1 VKFELLNKINFIKKI
16 VDFMNDEKSQK
27 VPLGNRIAFAF
38 GEVGDNTAFQTFSFL
53 IFTFYFAVVGVPILW
68 ITAGFI
74 IWSLWNSINDPLIGY
89 LSDRTKTKWG
99 RRIPWM
105 VGATIPLAIVMI
117 LLFTP
122 PIALGSDVINFL
134 YFMIILM
141 LFDTTYTAFNLNYN
155 AIFSEMY
162 VTMEARSSVGKVRI
176 SFVMV
181 ALIFAFLLPTL
192 IIENITG
199 VLPDTDPPI
208 SDPNTLGQY
217 QLTGIIAAI
226 IIVITYF
233 IILKWGV
240 KEPKHF
246 SKDAETAMSFK
257 NTVKYTFKNK
267 SFQWF
272 LIPALGTWIVINILP
287 TLAPL
292 FMIHALEIEDTEL
305 IGIILAVEFIVA
317 ALSTPLWE
325 KIRVKKGARMTGL
338 IGIAAWLIPIIV
350 FAFSVS
356 IEMAFVVQIFNGIG
370 LGGGLYFYDQCIAE
384 IIDEDEII
392 HGTRRS
398 GIHYAVL
405 NFFIRVSTIINFF
418 IIGIVF
424 STMDWQEYTP
434 NPGIDTI
441 LGLQILMGV
450 YPAIVL
456 IFSLV
461 GLYFYPIKG
470 DRLMKNRKKLAE
482 LHEEKISKS
491 N

>member
-1 VKFELLNKINFIKKI
+1 MSDK
-16 VDFMNDEKSQK
+16 KSQK
-27 VPLGNRIAFAF
+27 VPLGKRIAFAF
-38 GEVGDNTAFQTFSFL
+38 GEVGDNTAMQTFSFL
-53 IFTFYFAVVGVPILW
+53 IFTFYFAVIGIPVLMISG
-68 ITAGFI
+68 GFI
-74 IWSLWNSINDPLIGY
+74 IWSLWNAINDPLIGY
-89 LSDRTKTKWG
+89 LSDRTKSRWG

-105 VGATIPLAIVMI
+105 IGATIPLAIVMI

-122 PIALGSDVINFL
+122 PVGLNSTTINFV
-134 YFMIILM
+134 YFIIILM

-155 AIFSEMY
+155 AVFSEMY
-162 VTMEARSSVGKVRI
+162 VTMEARSSTGKVRI
-176 SFVMV
+176 IFVMV

-192 IIENITG
+192 IIENILG
-199 VLPDTDPPI
+199 VIPDTDPPI

-217 QLTGIIAAI
+217 QLTGIIAAL
-226 IIVITYF
+226 IIVLTYSIF
-233 IILKWGV
+233 LKWGV
-240 KEPKHF
+240 NEPRHF
-246 SKDAETAMSFK
+246 SKDAETAMSFTKTLK
-257 NTVKYTFKNK
+257 NSLRNK

-272 LIPALGTWIVINILP
+272 MIPALGTWIVINILP

-292 FMIHALEIEDTEL
+292 FMTHALNIEDPIL
-305 IGIILAVEFIVA
+305 IGILLAVQFIVA

-325 KIRVKKGARMTGL
+325 KIRVRKGARMAGL
-338 IGIAAWLIPIIV
+338 IGISVWIIPIII

-356 IEMAFVVQIFNGIG
+356 IEMAFVVQILNGIG

-405 NFFIRVSTIINFF
+405 NFLIRMSAIINFF

-424 STMDWQEYTP
+424 TTTDWYTYTP
-434 NPGIDTI
+434 NPELNTI

-456 IFSLV
+456 VISLI

-470 DRLMKNRKKLAE
+470 QRLAE
-482 LHEEKISKS
+482 NRRKLTDLHEQKISKAGEEKPYK
-491 N
+491 